1 MAEQAILGDAAR
13 IGVRAKPSDAVAAGQ
28 QIEALAA
35 QHMRM
40 VFRICWSILRNHHDA
55 EDAVQECFLRVLKF
69 QNRMHE
75 VRNPKT
81 WLARIAWTTALD
93 KRSGRPHDD
102 GSSAKENPLEQ
113 DALENLPDPALPLEQ
128 LVAGRELQVIF
139 ERLIGALP
147 DDLREPIELS
157 AVQELNS
164 SEIAEIMKI
173 PAESVRTRL
182 FRARQLLKTKLAVLL
197 EVQKHG

>member
-1 MAEQAILGDAAR
+1 MAEQAILGDAAL
-13 IGVRAKPSDAVAAGQ
+13 IGAKTSDAAAPEQ
-28 QIEALAA
+28 RIEALAA

-69 QNRMHE
+69 QDRIHE

-93 KRSGRPHDD
+93 KRSRKPLDER
-102 GSSAKENPLEQ
+102 SSAKENLLEQ
-113 DALENLPDPALPLEQ
+113 DLMESLPDPALPLEQ
-128 LVAGRELQVIF
+128 LVAGRELQAIL
-139 ERLIGALP
+139 ERLIETLP
-147 DDLREPIELS
+147 NELREPIELS

-164 SEIAEIMKI
+164 TEIAEIMKI

-182 FRARQLLKTKLAVLL
+182 FRARRLLKTKLAVLL
-197 EVQKHG
+197 EVQKHD

>member
-1 MAEQAILGDAAR
+1 MAEQAILGDAALT
-13 IGVRAKPSDAVAAGQ
+13 GAKTSDAAARGQ
-28 QIEALAA
+28 EVEILAS

-69 QNRMHE
+69 QDRIDE

-93 KRSGRPHDD
+93 RRSRKPLDER
-102 GSSAKENPLEQ
+102 SSAKENLLEQ
-113 DALENLPDPALPLEQ
+113 DSLESLPDPAVPLEQ
-128 LVAGRELQVIF
+128 LVAGRELQAIL
-139 ERLIGALP
+139 ERLIGTLP
-147 DDLREPIELS
+147 DELREPLELS

-164 SEIAEIMKI
+164 TEIAEIMKI

>member
-1 MAEQAILGDAAR
+1 MAEQAILGDAALTSL
-13 IGVRAKPSDAVAAGQ
+13 KTSDAATRGQ
-28 QIEALAA
+28 EVEILAS

-69 QNRMHE
+69 QDRIHE

-93 KRSGRPHDD
+93 KRSRKPLDQE
-102 GSSAKENPLEQ
+102 GSRLEE
-113 DALENLPDPALPLEQ
+113 DAFDRLPDPALPLEQ
-128 LVAGRELQVIF
+128 LVAAKELQGIL
-139 ERLIGALP
+139 ERLIGTLP
-147 DDLREPIELS
+147 DELREPLELS

-164 SEIAEIMKI
+164 TEIAEIMKI

>member
-1 MAEQAILGDAAR
+1 MAEQAILGDAALTSL
-13 IGVRAKPSDAVAAGQ
+13 KTSDAATRGQ
-28 QIEALAA
+28 EVEILAS

-69 QNRMHE
+69 QDRIHE

-93 KRSGRPHDD
+93 KRSRKPLDQE
-102 GSSAKENPLEQ
+102 GSRLEE
-113 DALENLPDPALPLEQ
+113 DALESLPDPALPLEQ
-128 LVAGRELQVIF
+128 LVAGRELQAIL
-139 ERLIGALP
+139 ERLIGTLP
-147 DDLREPIELS
+147 DELREPLELS

-164 SEIAEIMKI
+164 TEIAEIMKI

>member
-1 MAEQAILGDAAR
+1 MAEQAILGDAALTSL
-13 IGVRAKPSDAVAAGQ
+13 KTSDAATRGQ
-28 QIEALAA
+28 EVEILAS

-69 QNRMHE
+69 QDRIHE

-93 KRSGRPHDD
+93 KRSRKPLDQE
-102 GSSAKENPLEQ
+102 GSRLEE
-113 DALENLPDPALPLEQ
+113 DALESLPDPALPLEQ
-128 LVAGRELQVIF
+128 LVAGRELQSIL
-139 ERLIGALP
+139 ERLIGTLP
-147 DDLREPIELS
+147 DELREPLELS

-164 SEIAEIMKI
+164 TEIAEIMKI

>member
-1 MAEQAILGDAAR
+1 MAEQAILGDAAL
-13 IGVRAKPSDAVAAGQ
+13 IGAKTSDAVAPEQ
-28 QIEALAA
+28 RIEALAA

-69 QNRMHE
+69 QDRIHE

-93 KRSGRPHDD
+93 KRSRKPFQEAALVKG
-102 GSSAKENPLEQ
+102 ELLEQ
-113 DALENLPDPALPLEQ
+113 DALERFPDPALPLEQ
-128 LVAGRELQVIF
+128 LIAGRELQDIL
-139 ERLIGALP
+139 ERLIETLP
-147 DDLREPIELS
+147 DELRKPIELS

-182 FRARQLLKTKLAVLL
+182 FRARQLLKMKLAVLL

>member
-1 MAEQAILGDAAR
+1 MAEQAILGDAALTSL
-13 IGVRAKPSDAVAAGQ
+13 KTSDAATRGQ
-28 QIEALAA
+28 EVEILAS

-69 QNRMHE
+69 QDRIHE

-93 KRSGRPHDD
+93 KRSRKPLDER
-102 GSSAKENPLEQ
+102 SSAKENLLEQ
-113 DALENLPDPALPLEQ
+113 DSLESLPDPALPLEQ
-128 LVAGRELQVIF
+128 LVAGRELQAIL
-139 ERLIGALP
+139 ERLIGTLP
-147 DDLREPIELS
+147 DELREPLELS

-164 SEIAEIMKI
+164 TEIAEIMKI

-182 FRARQLLKTKLAVLL
+182 FRARQLLKSKLAVLL